1 MEQIDIKLFGAPRV
15 LCNGRNIV
23 FPFKKAEALFYYLVV
38 NNQATRDELIS
49 LLWEELDEETAR
61 KNLRDALY
69 KIKRA
74 FGDEILIS
82 PQKSIIML
90 NGDIEIRCDYID
102 LKRDE
107 GILPE
112 YAGDFLQG
120 FYVKDAE
127 EFENWMLKTREILR
141 QNRIHKLYEK
151 IQHCID
157 NNDYDNVENY
167 GRQIINID
175 AFDERAYRILMRSFI
190 NIGAF
195 NKAVDVYR
203 KLNETLQNELGV
215 HPDEETRTLYEKAIE
230 LKSLK
235 VYENKKKE
243 EFFYGR
249 QEELNSIL
257 NNYYSFLNSNEYRAP
272 LIIGEAGV
280 GKSRLKRK
288 FIDSMERDLFVI
300 EVECY
305 QAEEI
310 YILKP
315 WNNVFSKL
323 WDIINKEKIDIP
335 LKWKNTIASVFP
347 VFSDDVNTVRLNPV
361 EGINILKFQVIEE
374 VIIGVLKKVSK
385 RKKVI
390 IVFEDIQ
397 WMDTT
402 SLSLLSSILLHREN
416 KDIFFLSTCR
426 NEYTDKVENFITTMI
441 KYNKIEKINIQRF
454 TREEVREFSFN
465 VIPECTNNEELID
478 KIYQETEGNAF
489 FLVEMLNSI
498 KESGSTNIMSAKI
511 QDIIKSRFLDI
522 SERGKELLKIVSL
535 FFDEAPLDIIVELTG
550 NDELEIIDI
559 VEELEKKFIIK
570 EIENNSSISFVFT
583 HQKLREFIYL
593 QLSHGKRRILHNKIG
608 KLLEKNLKNDKT
620 DILTYSKLIYHFK
633 NANNKEA
640 ALKYS
645 IKNADICLDF
655 AHELFPVINF
665 RGPILKNPFLNS
677 GLVNEYLNEIEALLN
692 EVAEEFGDDK
702 RILEYKMVLYHMYGR
717 YFIRDGEYLRGKEY
731 IQRMINNALEIGD
744 ISYALKGYRQMIYCG
759 IQTHDVDLMNNYLEI
774 ALPMAAKL
782 VDKKE
787 YGILLRLKGLG
798 KIMSCSFKEAEEL
811 LIQSIRIF
819 EVISRD
825 DDRFIL
831 NIAAAYN
838 YIGEI
843 RRYNMQ
849 FQSALS
855 YYDKAISITEGKK
868 VLTGLSLFNTNA
880 GQAAFEMGDY
890 HRAKSYFLKAL
901 NLFNE
906 MDSLW
911 GRSIAE
917 GYMSLLE
924 VKEGLYKDALNRL
937 KMADYYS
944 QKIKSPMEIA
954 IIYRIKAEIKSN
966 MKNNKKLDEVF
977 KNYLNLEL
985 DDYCSY
991 GIEILKNINH
1001 GYEADILKV
1010 LKNK

>member
-1 MEQIDIKLFGAPRV
+1 
-15 LCNGRNIV
+15 
-23 FPFKKAEALFYYLVV
+23 
-38 NNQATRDELIS
+38 
-49 LLWEELDEETAR
+49 
-61 KNLRDALY
+61 
-69 KIKRA
+69 
-74 FGDEILIS
+74 
-82 PQKSIIML
+82 ML
-90 NGDIEIRCDYID
+90 NEYIEMKCDYTD
-102 LKRDE
+102 LKGDE
-107 GILPE
+107 GILTE
-112 YAGDFLQG
+112 YTGDFLQG

-141 QNRIHKLYEK
+141 QNRINKLYEK
-151 IQHCID
+151 IQHYID
-157 NNDYDNVENY
+157 INDYEKVENY

-175 AFDERAYRILMRSFI
+175 AFDERAYRILMKSFI

-195 NKAVDVYR
+195 NKAIDVYR
-203 KLNETLQNELGV
+203 KLTETLQDELGV
-215 HPDEETRTLYEKAIE
+215 YPDGETRALYEKAIE
-230 LKSLK
+230 LKSAK

-249 QEELNSIL
+249 QEQLNTIL
-257 NNYYSFLNSNEYRAP
+257 MNYYGFLNSREYKAP
-272 LIIGEAGV
+272 VIIGEAGV

-288 FIDSMERDLFVI
+288 FIDLVENDLFII
-300 EVECY
+300 EAECY
-305 QAEEI
+305 QAEEN

-323 WDIINKEKIDIP
+323 WDIINNEKIDVP
-335 LKWKNTIASVFP
+335 LVWKNIIASVFP
-347 VFSDDVNTVRLNPV
+347 IFYDDADTVRVNPV
-361 EGINILKFQVIEE
+361 EGISSLKFQVIEE
-374 VIIGVLKKVSK
+374 AIIGVLKKVSTI
-385 RKKVI
+385 KKVI

-397 WMDTT
+397 WMDAT
-402 SLSLLSSILLHREN
+402 SLSLFSSILLHGEN
-416 KDIFFLSTCR
+416 NHIFFLCTCR
-426 NEYTDKVENFITTMI
+426 NEYTNKIESFISTMI
-441 KYNKIEKINIQRF
+441 KYNKIEKTNLQRF
-454 TREEVREFSFN
+454 TKEEVREFSLN
-465 VIPECTNNEELID
+465 VIPECTNNEELMD

-498 KESGSTNIMSAKI
+498 KESGSINIMSSKM

-522 SERGKELLKIVSL
+522 SEKGKELLKIISM
-535 FFDEAPLDIIVELTG
+535 FFDEAPLDVIVELTG
-550 NDELEIIDI
+550 NDELEVIDI

-570 EIENNSSISFVFT
+570 EIENNSGISFVFT

-593 QLSHGKRRILHNKIG
+593 QLSYGKRKILHNKIG

-633 NANNKEA
+633 NANNKES

-655 AHELFPVINF
+655 AHELFPVINYG
-665 RGPILKNPFLNS
+665 GPILKSQFLNS
-677 GLVNEYLNEIEALLN
+677 EQVNEYLNEIEVLLN
-692 EVAEEFGDDK
+692 EVADEINDHK
-702 RILEYKMVLYHMYGR
+702 KILEYKMVLYHMYGR
-717 YFIRDGEYLRGKEY
+717 YFIRDGEYLKGKEY
-731 IQRMINNALEIGD
+731 IQRMINNALQIED
-744 ISYALKGYRQMIYCG
+744 INYALKGYRQMIYCG

-811 LIQSIRIF
+811 LIQSIKIF
-819 EVISRD
+819 EVISKD

-855 YYDKAISITEGKK
+855 YYDKAITITEGKK

-880 GQAAFEMGDY
+880 GQAAFEIGDY
-890 HRAKSYFLKAL
+890 HRAKTYFLKAL
-901 NLFNE
+901 KLFEE

-911 GRSIAE
+911 GRSTAE
-917 GYMSLLE
+917 GYMSFLE
-924 VKEGLYKDALNRL
+924 VKEGLYKEALNRL
-937 KMADYYS
+937 KKADYYS
-944 QKIKSPMEIA
+944 QKIKSPMEIG

-966 MKNNKKLDEVF
+966 MKNNRKLNDVF

-985 DDYCSY
+985 EDYCSY

-1010 LKNK
+1010 LKSK